1 MDLPIN
7 NGGSFHSYV
16 CSPEGLSPVKFFFLL
31 TFPAS
36 TGAASIAA
44 RQRRV
49 AALLRRAAA
58 VSGGP
63 GYGAAG
69 TAGLHG
75 AADSAASGGH

>member
-1 MDLPIN
+1 MDLPIR
-7 NGGSFHSYV
+7 NGGSLHSYV
-16 CSPEGLSPVKFFFLL
+16 CSPEGISPVKFFFL

-63 GYGAAG
+63 GYGAACA
-69 TAGLHG
+69 AGLHG